1 MDFRKR
7 LSVMFMI
14 MTVFPILLLVSF
26 GFIII
31 EYQASV
37 MQQAYDT
44 EVNTL
49 QALQNPVQV
58 LNRLTR
64 GTYNE
69 LKTVTRNTP
78 DELLDVSYLQST
90 NESLEKRQAF
100 LVVQKGDTLVYC
112 GNETLYEMVQD
123 SLPEYGSSYKANV
136 DGGLYVSGR
145 IPYLVKQQDFLFS
158 DGENGSVYIISD
170 VNTLMPQTKT
180 SLIQAI
186 GSVVIVFFA
195 TGLFLIIWLYAG
207 IIKPINKLKH
217 ATRRVKEGDLNFR
230 LEKTGE
236 DEIGE
241 LSADFEEMRAHLKT
255 EIDTRI
261 QYEEDLRNLIGNI
274 SHDLKTPL
282 TTIKGYAEGMMDGV
296 ADTPEKQEKYLR
308 TIRSK
313 AEDMTRMVE
322 ELSLYTRIDCK
333 SYPYHFEKVR
343 LKDFFSDC
351 IEEDEPELEQKNI
364 KIALVNNLSED
375 DEVYADREQLKR
387 ITMNIIGNA
396 VKYLSK
402 ECGEIT
408 ITLLDESS
416 YIRTEI
422 SDTGAGIPQKDL
434 PHIFERFYRGD
445 TSRNTGKGGS
455 GLGLAIV
462 KQIVEDHGGS
472 IYARSKEGEGTTI
485 SFTLLKIR
493 RDGEEQKLPQARPG
507 LSGIKA

>member
-7 LSVMFMI
+7 LIVTFMI
-14 MTVFPILLLVSF
+14 MTLVPILLLVSM
-26 GFIII
+26 GWIII
-31 EYQASV
+31 KYQSSV
-37 MQQAYDT
+37 MQQAYNT
-44 EVNTL
+44 EVDTL

-64 GTYNE
+64 GPYNE
-69 LKTVTRNTP
+69 LKTVTRQNP
-78 DELLDVSYLQST
+78 EALLDRAYLET
-90 NESLEKRQAF
+90 VNASLDTRQAF
-100 LVVQKGDTLVYC
+100 LVVQKGEMLIYC
-112 GNETLYEMVQD
+112 GDEVFYELIRD
-123 SLPEYGSSYKANV
+123 SLPGYGAYDTNV
-136 DGGLYVSGR
+136 DGGLYVNGR

-158 DGENGSVYIISD
+158 DGENGTVYIVSD
-170 VNTLMPQTKT
+170 VNTLIPQTRN
-180 SLIQAI
+180 SLMQAI
-186 GSVVIVFFA
+186 GSVVIVFLT
-195 TGLFLIIWLYAG
+195 TGIFLILWIYAG
-207 IIKPINKLKH
+207 ILKPINKLKQ
-217 ATRRVKEGDLNFR
+217 ATRRVKDGDLDFR

-241 LSADFEEMRAHLKT
+241 LSQDFEEMRAHLKT

-313 AEDMTRMVE
+313 AEDMARMVE
-322 ELSLYTRIDCK
+322 ELALYTRIDCK
-333 SYPYHFEKVR
+333 SYPYHFEKVH
-343 LKDFFSDC
+343 LKDFFEDC
-351 IEEDEPELEQKNI
+351 IEEDEPELERKNI
-364 KIALVNNLSED
+364 KLSLENRLSED

-402 ECGEIT
+402 ESGTVT
-408 ITLLDESS
+408 ITLLDELS

-422 SDTGAGIPQKDL
+422 SDTGVGIPKKDL

-462 KQIVEDHGGS
+462 KQIVEDHGGTIS
-472 IYARSKEGEGTTI
+472 ARSEEGEGTTI
-485 SFTLLKIR
+485 SFTLLKVR
-493 RDGEEQKLPQARPG
+493 RDGKEQNVPQKFRG
-507 LSGIKA
+507 LSGIKE

>member
-7 LSVMFMI
+7 LAVTFMI
-14 MTVFPILLLVSF
+14 MTLLPILLLVSF

-31 EYQASV
+31 NYQTNV
-37 MQQAYDT
+37 MQQAYET

-64 GTYNE
+64 GIYDE
-69 LKTVTRNTP
+69 LKDETGMNP
-78 DELLDVSYLQST
+78 DALLDTEYLASV
-90 NESLEKRQAF
+90 NERLEKRQAF
-100 LVVQKGDTLVYC
+100 LVVQKGDSLVYC
-112 GNETLYEMVQD
+112 GNDELYEMVRD
-123 SLPEYGSSYKANV
+123 SLPEYGSYDTDV
-136 DGGLYVSGR
+136 DGGLYVNGKV
-145 IPYLVKQQDFLFS
+145 PYLVKQQDVLFS
-158 DGENGSVYIISD
+158 DEEPGSFYIISD
-170 VNTLMPQTKT
+170 VNRLMPQTKT

-186 GSVVIVFFA
+186 GSVVIVFLI
-195 TGLFLIIWLYAG
+195 TGLLLIIWLYAG
-207 IIKPINKLKH
+207 ILKPINKLRQ
-217 ATRRVKEGDLNFR
+217 ATRRVKEGDLDFR

-236 DEIGE
+236 DEIGD

-261 QYEEDLRNLIGNI
+261 QYEEDLRTLIGNI

-322 ELSLYTRIDCK
+322 ELALYTRIDCK

-343 LKDFFSDC
+343 LKEFFADC

-364 KIALVNNLSED
+364 KISLSDMLAED

-402 ECGEIT
+402 DSGEIT
-408 ITLLDESS
+408 ITLMDEMS

-422 SDTGAGIPQKDL
+422 RDTGVGIPKKDL

-462 KQIVEDHGGS
+462 KQIVEDHGGT
-472 IYARSKEGEGTTI
+472 IGARSAEGEGTVI
-485 SFTLLKIR
+485 SFTLLKVR
-493 RDGEEQKLPQARPG
+493 KNGQEQKLPQARRFMYE
-507 LSGIKA
+507 IKA

>member
-7 LSVMFMI
+7 LFVTFLI
-14 MTVFPILLLVSF
+14 MTLFPILLLLSL
-26 GFIII
+26 GCIIMA
-31 EYQASV
+31 YQANV

-44 EVNTL
+44 DVNTL

-69 LKTVTRNTP
+69 LKTVTKQNP
-78 DELLDVSYLQST
+78 DALLDLPYLQSI
-90 NESLEKRQAF
+90 NESLQKRQAF
-100 LVVQKGDTLVYC
+100 LVVQQDETLVFC
-112 GNETLYEMVQD
+112 GNDDFFQLIQD
-123 SLPEYGSSYKANV
+123 SLPAYGSYNTNV
-136 DGGLYVSGR
+136 DGGLYVNGR

-158 DGENGSVYIISD
+158 DESNGSVYIISD

-186 GSVVIVFFA
+186 GSVLIVFFI
-195 TGLFLIIWLYAG
+195 TGLLLIIWLYAG
-207 IIKPINKLKH
+207 IVKPINKLKH
-217 ATRRVKEGDLNFR
+217 ATRRVKEGDLDFC

-241 LSADFEEMRAHLKT
+241 LSEDFEEMRAHLKT

-343 LKDFFSDC
+343 LKDFFMDC
-351 IEEDEPELEQKNI
+351 IEEDEPELEQRHI
-364 KIALVNNLSED
+364 KLALEAKQLED
-375 DEVYADREQLKR
+375 DEVFADREQLKR

-402 ECGEIT
+402 ESGKIT
-408 ITLLDESS
+408 ITLLDEQS

-422 SDTGAGIPQKDL
+422 SDTGAGIPAKDL

-462 KQIVEDHGGS
+462 KQIVEDHGGT
-472 IYARSKEGEGTTI
+472 ICARSEEGIGTTI
-485 SFTLLKIR
+485 SFTLLKVR
-493 RDGEEQKLPQARPG
+493 RDGQEQKLPQVHRG
-507 LSGIKA
+507 LGEIKA

>member
-7 LSVMFMI
+7 LVVMFMI
-14 MTVFPILLLVSF
+14 MTLFPILLLVSF

-31 EYQASV
+31 KYQTNV
-37 MQQAYDT
+37 MQQAYET
-44 EVNTL
+44 EVDTL
-49 QALQNPVQV
+49 QVFQNPVQV
-58 LNRLTR
+58 LNILTR

-69 LKTVTRNTP
+69 LRTVTRQTP
-78 DELLDVSYLQST
+78 DDLLDISYLQSV

-100 LVVQKGDTLVYC
+100 LVVQKGTSLVYC
-112 GNETLYEMVQD
+112 GNDVLYEMVRD
-123 SLPEYGSSYKANV
+123 SLPEGGSYDTNV
-136 DGGLYVSGR
+136 DGGLYVNGR
-145 IPYLVKQQDFLFS
+145 VPYLVKQQEFSFS
-158 DGENGSVYIISD
+158 DEEPGSLYIISD
-170 VNTLMPQTKT
+170 VNRLMPQTKT

-186 GSVVIVFFA
+186 GSVVIVFLV
-195 TGLFLIIWLYAG
+195 TGLLLIIWLYAG
-207 IIKPINKLKH
+207 ILKPINKLRQ
-217 ATRRVKEGDLNFR
+217 ATRRVKEGDLDFR

-236 DEIGE
+236 DEIGD

-261 QYEEDLRNLIGNI
+261 QYEEDLRTLIGNI

-322 ELSLYTRIDCK
+322 ELALYTRIDCK

-343 LKDFFSDC
+343 LKEFFADC
-351 IEEDEPELEQKNI
+351 IEEDEPELEQKSI
-364 KIALVNNLSED
+364 KISLADKLTED

-402 ECGEIT
+402 DSGEIT
-408 ITLLDESS
+408 ITLIDEPS

-422 SDTGAGIPQKDL
+422 SDTGVGIPKKDL

-462 KQIVEDHGGS
+462 KQIVEDHGGT
-472 IYARSKEGEGTTI
+472 IGARSAEGEGTTI
-485 SFTLLKIR
+485 SFTLLKVR
-493 RDGEEQKLPQARPG
+493 KNGQEQKLPQARRFMYE
-507 LSGIKA
+507 IKA

>member
-7 LSVMFMI
+7 LVVMFMFT
-14 MTVFPILLLVSF
+14 TVFPILLLVSF

-31 EYQASV
+31 KYQSSV
-37 MQQAYDT
+37 MQQAYET
-44 EVNTL
+44 EVSTL

-64 GTYNE
+64 GTYSE
-69 LKTVTRNTP
+69 LQIVTRQSP
-78 DELLDVSYLQST
+78 DRLLDTDYLKEV
-90 NESLEKRQAF
+90 NERLQKRQAF
-100 LVVQKGDTLVYC
+100 LVVQKDADLVYC
-112 GNETLYEMVQD
+112 GNDKLYELVQD
-123 SLPEYGSSYKANV
+123 SLPAYGAYNANV
-136 DGGLYVSGR
+136 DGGLYVSGQ

-158 DGENGSVYIISD
+158 DESRGSIYIISD
-170 VNTLMPQTKT
+170 VNTLMPQTKM

-186 GSVVIVFFA
+186 GSVVIVLLL
-195 TGLFLIIWLYAG
+195 TGVFLIVWLYAG
-207 IIKPINKLKH
+207 IMKPIHKLKH
-217 ATRRVKEGDLNFR
+217 ATRRVKEGDLDFS

-255 EIDTRI
+255 EIDTRM
-261 QYEEDLRNLIGNI
+261 QYEEDLRTLIGNI

-282 TTIKGYAEGMMDGV
+282 TTIKGYAEGMIDGV

-313 AEDMTRMVE
+313 AEDMTRLVE
-322 ELSLYTRIDCK
+322 ELALYTKIDCK
-333 SYPYHFEKVR
+333 SYPYYFEKVR

-364 KIALVNNLSED
+364 KITLSDNLSEE

-402 ECGEIT
+402 DSGEIT
-408 ITLLDESS
+408 ITLLDELS

-422 SDTGAGIPQKDL
+422 SDTGVGIPEKDL

-462 KQIVEDHGGS
+462 KQIVEDHGGT
-472 IYARSKEGEGTTI
+472 INARSEEGKGTTI
-485 SFTLLKIR
+485 SFTLLKVR
-493 RDGEEQKLPQARPG
+493 RDGKEQTLPKAYRG
-507 LSGIKA
+507 LDGIKA

>member
-7 LSVMFMI
+7 LAVTFML

-26 GFIII
+26 GYIII
-31 EYQASV
+31 RYQASA
-37 MQQAYDT
+37 MQQVYET

-64 GTYNE
+64 GTHNE
-69 LKTVTRNTP
+69 LKALTESNP
-78 DELLDVSYLQST
+78 DKLLDIAYLRMV

-100 LVVQKGDTLVYC
+100 LVVQKGETLVFC
-112 GNETLYEMVQD
+112 GNEELYGMVED
-123 SLPEYGSSYKANV
+123 SLPEYGSSYNVNV
-136 DGGLYVSGR
+136 DGGLYVNGE

-158 DGENGSVYIISD
+158 DKESGSVYIISD

-180 SLIQAI
+180 SLVQAI
-186 GSVVIVFFA
+186 GSVVIVFLV
-195 TGLFLIIWLYAG
+195 TGVFLIVWLYAG
-207 IIKPINKLKH
+207 ILKPIHKLRQ
-217 ATRRVKEGDLNFR
+217 ATRRVKEGDLDFR

-261 QYEEDLRNLIGNI
+261 QYEEDLRTLIGNI

-322 ELSLYTRIDCK
+322 DLALYTKIDCK
-333 SYPYHFEKVR
+333 SYPYYFEKVR
-343 LKDFFSDC
+343 LKDFFADC
-351 IEEDEPELEQKNI
+351 IEEDEPELERKHI
-364 KIALVNNLSED
+364 KISLADNLSEE

-402 ECGEIT
+402 ESGEIT
-408 ITLLDESS
+408 ITLSDELS
-416 YIRTEI
+416 YVRTEI
-422 SDTGAGIPQKDL
+422 TDTGVGIPEKDL

-462 KQIVEDHGGS
+462 KQIVEDHGGTIS
-472 IYARSKEGEGTTI
+472 ARSEEGEGTTI
-485 SFTLLKIR
+485 SFTLLKVR
-493 RDGEEQKLPQARPG
+493 KDGREQKPPKAYRG
-507 LSGIKA
+507 LDGIKA

>member
-7 LSVMFMI
+7 LIVMFMI
-14 MTVFPILLLVSF
+14 MTLFPILLLVSC
-26 GFIII
+26 GCIII
-31 EYQASV
+31 GYQTSV
-37 MQQAYDT
+37 MKQAYDT

-64 GTYNE
+64 GSYNE
-69 LKTVTRNTP
+69 LKTVTKNRP
-78 DELLDVSYLQST
+78 DDLLDLTYLRT
-90 NESLEKRQAF
+90 INESLEKRQAF
-100 LVVQKGDTLVYC
+100 LVVQKGDSLVYC
-112 GNETLYEMVQD
+112 GNDALYEMVED
-123 SLPEYGSSYKANV
+123 SLPEYGAYNANV

-145 IPYLVKQQDFLFS
+145 IPYLVKQHDFLFS
-158 DGENGSVYIISD
+158 DEKPGSFYIISD

-186 GSVVIVFFA
+186 GAVVIVFLV
-195 TGLFLIIWLYAG
+195 TGVLLIVWLYAG
-207 IIKPINKLKH
+207 VLKPINKLRR
-217 ATRRVKEGDLNFR
+217 ATRRVKEGDLDFR
-230 LEKTGE
+230 LERTGE
-236 DEIGE
+236 DEIGQ

-261 QYEEDLRNLIGNI
+261 QYEEDLRTLIGNI

-308 TIRSK
+308 TIRNK

-322 ELSLYTRIDCK
+322 ELALYTRIDCK
-333 SYPYHFEKVR
+333 SYPYYFEKVR
-343 LKDFFSDC
+343 LKDFFTDC
-351 IEEDEPELEQKNI
+351 IEEDEPELERKQI
-364 KIALVNNLSED
+364 QIELVDYLTED

-402 ECGEIT
+402 ESGKIT
-408 ITLLDESS
+408 IALKDEMS

-422 SDTGAGIPQKDL
+422 TDTGVGVPKKDL

-462 KQIVEDHGGS
+462 KQIVEDHGGT
-472 IYARSKEGEGTTI
+472 IYARSEEGEGTTI
-485 SFTLLKIR
+485 SFTLLKVR
-493 RDGEEQKLPQARPG
+493 KDGKEQKLPKAYRG
-507 LSGIKA
+507 LDGIKE

>member
-7 LSVMFMI
+7 LVVMFMI
-14 MTVFPILLLVSF
+14 MTLFPILLLVSF

-31 EYQASV
+31 NYQTNV
-37 MQQAYDT
+37 MQQAYET

-64 GTYNE
+64 GIYNE
-69 LKTVTRNTP
+69 LKTEAGKNP
-78 DELLDVSYLQST
+78 DALLDTEYLTSI

-100 LVVQKGDTLVYC
+100 LVVQKGDSLVYC
-112 GNETLYEMVQD
+112 GNDVLYEMVRD
-123 SLPEYGSSYKANV
+123 SLPEYGSYDTDV
-136 DGGLYVSGR
+136 DGGLYVNGR

-158 DGENGSVYIISD
+158 DEEPGSFYIVSD
-170 VNTLMPQTKT
+170 VNRLMPQTKN

-186 GSVVIVFFA
+186 GSVVIVFLV
-195 TGLFLIIWLYAG
+195 TGIFLIIWMYAG
-207 IIKPINKLKH
+207 IMKPINKLKQ
-217 ATRRVKEGDLNFR
+217 ATRRVKEGDLDFR

-261 QYEEDLRNLIGNI
+261 QYEEDLRTLIGNI

-322 ELSLYTRIDCK
+322 ELALYTRIDCK

-343 LKDFFSDC
+343 LKEFFADC
-351 IEEDEPELEQKNI
+351 IEEDEPELEQRNI
-364 KIALVNNLSED
+364 KISLADRLSED

-402 ECGEIT
+402 DSGEIT
-408 ITLLDESS
+408 ITLIDELS

-422 SDTGAGIPQKDL
+422 SDTGAGIPKKDL

-462 KQIVEDHGGS
+462 KQIVEDHGGTIS
-472 IYARSKEGEGTTI
+472 AKSAEGEGTTI
-485 SFTLLKIR
+485 SFTLLKVR
-493 RDGEEQKLPQARPG
+493 KNGQEQKLPQALRFLG
-507 LSGIKA
+507 EIKA

>member
-7 LSVMFMI
+7 LVVMFML
-14 MTVFPILLLVSF
+14 MTLFPILLLVSF

-31 EYQASV
+31 QYQANV

-44 EVNTL
+44 EVDTL

-69 LKTVTRNTP
+69 LKTVTGNNP
-78 DELLDVSYLQST
+78 DKLLDTSYLHT
-90 NESLEKRQAF
+90 INESLEKRQAF
-100 LVVQKGDTLVYC
+100 LVVQKGEALVYC
-112 GNETLYEMVQD
+112 GNDVLYEMVED
-123 SLPEYGSSYKANV
+123 SLPEYGAYKANV

-145 IPYLVKQQDFLFS
+145 IPYLVKQQDFTFS
-158 DGENGSVYIISD
+158 DEETGSFYIISD
-170 VNTLMPQTKT
+170 VNTLMPQTRT

-186 GSVVIVFFA
+186 GSVVIVFLV

-207 IIKPINKLKH
+207 IIKPINKLKQ
-217 ATRRVKEGDLNFR
+217 ATRRVKEGDLDFC

-241 LSADFEEMRAHLKT
+241 LSQDFEEMRAHLKT

-261 QYEEDLRNLIGNI
+261 QYEEDLRTLIGNI

-322 ELSLYTRIDCK
+322 ELALYTKIDCK
-333 SYPYHFEKVR
+333 SYPYYFEKVR
-343 LKDFFSDC
+343 LDDFFVDC

-364 KIALVNNLSED
+364 KIRLVNLLSED
-375 DEVYADREQLKR
+375 TEVYADREQLKR

-402 ECGEIT
+402 ESGEIT
-408 ITLLDESS
+408 ITLSDEIS

-422 SDTGAGIPQKDL
+422 SDTGVGIKKKDL

-455 GLGLAIV
+455 GLGLAIA
-462 KQIVEDHGGS
+462 KQIVEDHGGTIS
-472 IYARSKEGEGTTI
+472 ARSEEGEGTTI
-485 SFTLLKIR
+485 SFTLLKVR
-493 RDGEEQKLPQARPG
+493 RDGLEQHLPRAYRG
-507 LSGIKA
+507 LDGVKA

>member
-7 LSVMFMI
+7 LVVMFMI
-14 MTVFPILLLVSF
+14 MTLFPILLLVSF

-31 EYQASV
+31 NYQTNV
-37 MQQAYDT
+37 MQQAYET

-64 GTYNE
+64 GIYNE
-69 LKTVTRNTP
+69 LKTEAGKNP
-78 DELLDVSYLQST
+78 DALLDTEYLTSI

-100 LVVQKGDTLVYC
+100 LVVQKGDSLVYC
-112 GNETLYEMVQD
+112 GNDVLYEMVRD
-123 SLPEYGSSYKANV
+123 SLPEYGSYNTNV
-136 DGGLYVSGR
+136 DGGLYVNGR
-145 IPYLVKQQDFLFS
+145 VPYLVKQKDFLFT
-158 DGENGSVYIISD
+158 DEEPGSFYIVSD
-170 VNTLMPQTKT
+170 VNRLMPQTKN

-186 GSVVIVFFA
+186 GSVVIVFLV
-195 TGLFLIIWLYAG
+195 TGIFLIIWMYAG
-207 IIKPINKLKH
+207 IMKPINKLKQ
-217 ATRRVKEGDLNFR
+217 ATRRVKEGDLDFR

-261 QYEEDLRNLIGNI
+261 QYEEDLRTLIGNI

-322 ELSLYTRIDCK
+322 ELALYTRIDCK

-343 LKDFFSDC
+343 LKEFFADC

-364 KIALVNNLSED
+364 KIVLEDKLSED

-402 ECGEIT
+402 DSGEIT
-408 ITLLDESS
+408 ITLIDELS

-422 SDTGAGIPQKDL
+422 SDTGAGIPKKDL

-462 KQIVEDHGGS
+462 KQIVEDHGGTIS
-472 IYARSKEGEGTTI
+472 AKSAEGEGTTI
-485 SFTLLKIR
+485 SFTLLKVR
-493 RDGEEQKLPQARPG
+493 KNGQEQKLPQALRFLG
-507 LSGIKA
+507 EIKA

>member
-7 LSVMFMI
+7 LVVMFMI
-14 MTVFPILLLVSF
+14 MTLFPILLLVSF

-31 EYQASV
+31 NYQTNV
-37 MQQAYDT
+37 MQQAYET

-64 GTYNE
+64 GIYNE
-69 LKTVTRNTP
+69 LSTEAGNNP
-78 DELLDVSYLQST
+78 DALLDTEYLASV

-100 LVVQKGDTLVYC
+100 LVVQKGDSLIYC
-112 GNETLYEMVQD
+112 GNTDLYEMVRD
-123 SLPEYGSSYKANV
+123 SLPEYGSYNTNV
-136 DGGLYVSGR
+136 DGGLYVNGR
-145 IPYLVKQQDFLFS
+145 VPYLVKQRDFLFA
-158 DGENGSVYIISD
+158 DKEPGSFYIVSD
-170 VNTLMPQTKT
+170 VNKLMPQTKT

-186 GSVVIVFFA
+186 GSVVIVFLV
-195 TGLFLIIWLYAG
+195 TGVLLVIWLYAG
-207 IIKPINKLKH
+207 VLKPINKLRQ
-217 ATRRVKEGDLNFR
+217 ATRRVKEGDLDFR

-241 LSADFEEMRAHLKT
+241 LSADFEDMRAHLKT

-261 QYEEDLRNLIGNI
+261 QYEEDLRTLIGNI

-322 ELSLYTRIDCK
+322 ELALYTKIDCK
-333 SYPYHFEKVR
+333 SYPYYFEKVR
-343 LKDFFSDC
+343 LKEFFTDC
-351 IEEDEPELEQKNI
+351 IEEDEPELERKNI
-364 KIALVNNLSED
+364 KITLADKLSEG

-402 ECGEIT
+402 DSGEIT
-408 ITLLDESS
+408 ITLTDELS

-422 SDTGAGIPQKDL
+422 SDTGSGIPKKDL

-462 KQIVEDHGGS
+462 KQIVEDHGGT
-472 IYARSKEGEGTTI
+472 IGARSEEGEGTTI
-485 SFTLLKIR
+485 SFTLLKVR
-493 RDGEEQKLPQARPG
+493 KNGQEQKLPQAHRFIG
-507 LSGIKA
+507 EIKA

>member
-7 LSVMFMI
+7 LVVMFMI
-14 MTVFPILLLVSF
+14 MTLFPILLLVSF

-31 EYQASV
+31 NYQTNV
-37 MQQAYDT
+37 MQQAYET

-64 GTYNE
+64 GIYNE
-69 LKTVTRNTP
+69 LKTEAGKNP
-78 DELLDVSYLQST
+78 DALLDTEYLTSI

-100 LVVQKGDTLVYC
+100 LVVQKGDSLVYC
-112 GNETLYEMVQD
+112 GNDVLYEMVRD
-123 SLPEYGSSYKANV
+123 SLPEYGSYNTNV
-136 DGGLYVSGR
+136 DGGLYVNGR
-145 IPYLVKQQDFLFS
+145 VPYLVKQKDFLFT
-158 DGENGSVYIISD
+158 DEEPGSFYIVSD
-170 VNTLMPQTKT
+170 VNRLMPQTKN

-186 GSVVIVFFA
+186 GSVVIVFLV
-195 TGLFLIIWLYAG
+195 TGIFLIIWMYAG
-207 IIKPINKLKH
+207 IMKPINKLKQ
-217 ATRRVKEGDLNFR
+217 ATRRVKEGDLDFR

-261 QYEEDLRNLIGNI
+261 QYEEDLRTLIGNI

-296 ADTPEKQEKYLR
+296 ADTQEKQEKYLR

-322 ELSLYTRIDCK
+322 ELALYTRIDCK

-343 LKDFFSDC
+343 LKEFFADC

-364 KIALVNNLSED
+364 KIVLEDKLSED

-402 ECGEIT
+402 DSGEIT
-408 ITLLDESS
+408 ITLIDELS

-422 SDTGAGIPQKDL
+422 SDTGAGISKKDL

-462 KQIVEDHGGS
+462 KQIVEDHGGTIS
-472 IYARSKEGEGTTI
+472 AKSAEGEGTTI
-485 SFTLLKIR
+485 SFTLLKVR
-493 RDGEEQKLPQARPG
+493 KNGKEQKLPQALRFLG
-507 LSGIKA
+507 EIKA

>member
-7 LSVMFMI
+7 LIVTFMI
-14 MTVFPILLLVSF
+14 MTLFPIALLMSL
-26 GFIII
+26 GCIII
-31 EYQASV
+31 EYQESV

-64 GTYNE
+64 GIYNE
-69 LKTVTRNTP
+69 LRTVTQNEP
-78 DELLDVSYLQST
+78 DSLLDESFLQEM
-90 NESLEKRQAF
+90 NDRLEKRQAF
-100 LVVQKGDTLVYC
+100 LVVYKDGGIVFC
-112 GNETLYEMVQD
+112 GNDDIFSKIKD
-123 SLPEYGSSYKANV
+123 SLPEYGSYNTNV
-136 DGGLYVSGR
+136 DGGLYVNGR

-170 VNTLMPQTKT
+170 VNTLMPQTRT

-186 GSVVIVFFA
+186 GSVLIVFFI
-195 TGLFLIIWLYAG
+195 TGLLLIVWLYAG
-207 IIKPINKLKH
+207 LIKPINKLKR

-241 LSADFEEMRAHLKT
+241 LSEDFEEMRAHLKT

-282 TTIKGYAEGMMDGV
+282 TTIKGYAEGMLDGV

-333 SYPYHFEKVR
+333 SYPYHFEKVHLR
-343 LKDFFSDC
+343 DFFSDC
-351 IEEDEPELEQKNI
+351 IEEDGPELEEKHI
-364 KIALVNNLSED
+364 KISLDARLPED

-387 ITMNIIGNA
+387 VTMNIIGNA

-402 ECGEIT
+402 ESGKIT
-408 ITLLDESS
+408 ITLLDEPS

-422 SDTGAGIPQKDL
+422 TDTGAGIPEKDL

-445 TSRNTGKGGS
+445 SSRNTGKGGS

-462 KQIVEDHGGS
+462 KQIVEDHGGTIRAVS
-472 IYARSKEGEGTTI
+472 TEGEGTTI
-485 SFTLLKIR
+485 SFTLLKVH
-493 RDGEEQKLPQARPG
+493 RDGKEQNAPKAAKY
-507 LSGIKA
+507 LSGIKE

>member
-7 LSVMFMI
+7 LVVTFMI
-14 MTVFPILLLVSF
+14 MTLFPILLLVSF
-26 GFIII
+26 GLIII
-31 EYQASV
+31 KYQTNV

-69 LKTVTRNTP
+69 LKTVTRNSP
-78 DELLDVSYLQST
+78 DDLLDVSYLQT
-90 NESLEKRQAF
+90 INESLEMRQAF
-100 LVVQKGDTLVYC
+100 LVVQKGDTLVFC
-112 GNETLYEMVQD
+112 GNEEFYQMIQD
-123 SLPEYGSSYKANV
+123 SLPEYGSYNTNV
-136 DGGLYVSGR
+136 DGGLYVNGR
-145 IPYLVKQQDFLFS
+145 VPYLVKQQDFLFTDEES
-158 DGENGSVYIISD
+158 GSVYIISD
-170 VNTLMPQTKT
+170 VNKLMPQTRT
-180 SLIQAI
+180 SLMQAI
-186 GSVVIVFFA
+186 GSVVIVFLV
-195 TGLFLIIWLYAG
+195 TGVFLIVWLYAG
-207 IIKPINKLKH
+207 IIKPINKLKY
-217 ATRRVKEGDLNFR
+217 ATRRVKEGDLDFR

-241 LSADFEEMRAHLKT
+241 LSQDFEEMRAHLKT

-322 ELSLYTRIDCK
+322 ELALYTKIDCK

-343 LKDFFSDC
+343 LKDFFADC

-364 KIALVNNLSED
+364 RISLADHLSED

-402 ECGEIT
+402 ESGKIT
-408 ITLLDESS
+408 ITLLDELS

-422 SDTGAGIPQKDL
+422 SDTGAGIPEKDL

-462 KQIVEDHGGS
+462 KQIVEDHGGTIS
-472 IYARSKEGEGTTI
+472 ARSEEGEGTTV
-485 SFTLLKIR
+485 SFTLLKVR
-493 RDGEEQKLPQARPG
+493 KDGKEQILPRAHRVLG
-507 LSGIKA
+507 DIKA

>member
-7 LSVMFMI
+7 LIVMFI
-14 MTVFPILLLVSF
+14 LMTVFPILLLVSF
-26 GFIII
+26 GYIII
-31 EYQASV
+31 KYQSSV
-37 MQQAYDT
+37 MQQAYET
-44 EVNTL
+44 EVSTL

-69 LKTVTRNTP
+69 LKTVTRQNP
-78 DELLDVSYLQST
+78 DKLLDATYLQT
-90 NESLEKRQAF
+90 VNERLQKRQAF
-100 LVVQKGDTLVYC
+100 LVVQKGEMLLYC
-112 GNETLYEMVQD
+112 GNDSLFDLIED
-123 SLPEYGSSYKANV
+123 SLPEYGSYNANV

-158 DGENGSVYIISD
+158 DEVPGSVYVISD

-186 GSVVIVFFA
+186 GSIVIVFLII
-195 TGLFLIIWLYAG
+195 GILLIIWLYAG
-207 IIKPINKLKH
+207 IIKPINKLKQ
-217 ATRRVKEGDLNFR
+217 ATRRVKEGDLDFR

-255 EIDTRI
+255 EIDTRM
-261 QYEEDLRNLIGNI
+261 QYEEDLRTLIGNI

-282 TTIKGYAEGMMDGV
+282 TAIKGYAEGMMDGV

-322 ELSLYTRIDCK
+322 EMAVYTRIDCK

-343 LKDFFSDC
+343 LKEFFVDC
-351 IEEDEPELEQKNI
+351 IEEDEPELDRKNI
-364 KIALVNNLSED
+364 SIRLENQLSEG

-396 VKYLSK
+396 IKYLSK
-402 ECGEIT
+402 ESGEIT
-408 ITLLDESS
+408 ITLLDETS

-422 SDTGAGIPQKDL
+422 KDTGEGIPKKDL
-434 PHIFERFYRGD
+434 PHVFERFYRGD

-462 KQIVEDHGGS
+462 KQIVEDHGGT
-472 IYARSKEGEGTTI
+472 ICARSEEGEGTTI
-485 SFTLLKIR
+485 SFTLLKVR
-493 RDGEEQKLPQARPG
+493 KDGKEQILPRACRG
-507 LSGIKA
+507 LDGIKE